1 MATLD
6 RVSEAIIPADAHSP
20 GARAARVAEY
30 MDAAVAESRKPV
42 QEFWKR
48 ALEALD
54 RMAQRE
60 CEKKFAACT
69 AEQQVGLLESISK
82 NEDHPTTVEE
92 RFFVAVKALT
102 IEGYYTSPVGIH
114 QELNYQGNTA
124 LAEFPGCVHQ
134 EHKKPL

>member
-6 RVSEAIIPADAHSP
+6 AVSEAIIPADAHSP
-20 GARAARVAEY
+20 GAHAARVAEY
-30 MDAAVAESRKPV
+30 MDAVVAESKKPV

-48 ALEALD
+48 ALEALE

-60 CEKKFAACT
+60 FAKVFAGCT
-69 AEQQVGLLESISK
+69 AAQQAALLGSISK
-82 NEDHPTTVEE
+82 NEDHPTTLEE

-114 QELNYQGNTA
+114 EELNYQGNTA
-124 LAEFPGCVHQ
+124 LAEFPGCPHQ
-134 EHKKPL
+134 EHNKPL